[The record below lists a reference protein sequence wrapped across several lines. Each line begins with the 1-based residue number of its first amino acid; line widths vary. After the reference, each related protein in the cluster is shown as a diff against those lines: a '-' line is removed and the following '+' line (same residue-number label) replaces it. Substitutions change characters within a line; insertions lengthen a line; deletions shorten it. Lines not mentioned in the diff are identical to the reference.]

1 MSYSHWFLVVDVIRS
16 TAMALS
22 ASSAFRLLHGIFAVY
37 KPPGMKWKSV
47 RDTIEIKLLQE
58 LNSLQQPPPRQK
70 ILFLPQSN
78 ESSSATE
85 LTKVV
90 TSVPVLAD
98 HKLVKGP
105 SYTYMK
111 IGAGHRL
118 DIKSSGV
125 FVLGIG
131 SGNKLLTDMY
141 EQHYTKDYT
150 VSGMFGKATD
160 DFSDE
165 GKVIEKTTYKHI
177 TRDRLERVLAMIQ
190 GANQKALLI
199 HSHVDLK
206 SQEAYEMAV
215 KGKLCPMMKSPPLVL
230 GLRCIEF
237 NPPNFS
243 LEIRC
248 MHETQQYLRKLIHEI
263 GLELRS
269 SAVCTKVRRIRDGP
283 FTLDCALTHGHWDL
297 QSVTNAIKDCK
308 PIATEIFKDDLEN
321 GDEDL
326 EGNEGRNIVT

>member
-1 MSYSHWFLVVDVIRS
+1 
-16 TAMALS
+16 MALS
-22 ASSAFRLLHGIFAVY
+22 SSSAFRMLHGIFAVY
-37 KPPGMKWKSV
+37 KPPGMKWKSI
-47 RDTIEIKLLQE
+47 RDTVEMKLLQE

-70 ILFLPQSN
+70 ILFLPQN
-78 ESSSATE
+78 TDNSSGGE

-98 HKLVKGP
+98 HVLVKGP
-105 SYTYMK
+105 RFTYLK
-111 IGAGHRL
+111 VGVGHKL
-118 DIKSSGV
+118 DTKSSGV

-131 SGNKLLTDMY
+131 NGNKLLTDMY
-141 EQHYTKDYT
+141 EKHYTKDYT

-160 DFSDE
+160 DFSDV

-177 TRDRLERVLAMIQ
+177 TRERLEQVLAMLQ
-190 GANQKALLI
+190 GANRKAMLM

-215 KGKLCPMMKSPPLVL
+215 QGTLRPMVKSPPLVL
-230 GLRCIEF
+230 GLRCTAF
-237 NPPNFS
+237 SPPSFT
-243 LEIRC
+243 LEIQC
-248 MHETQQYLRKLIHEI
+248 MHETQQYLRKLVHEV

-297 QSVTNAIKDCK
+297 NSITNAIKECR
-308 PIATEIFKDDLEN
+308 PIATELCKDGAGLTWEKL
-321 GDEDL
+321 DEEDAL
-326 EGNEGRNIVT
+326 DIEGRNLQ